1 MECRT
6 RSGRYDACMDLD
18 ANSILASF
26 AVGGAGFVAF
36 AYGKKQGR
44 LPQMVVGLVMMIF
57 PYFVPTVWL
66 MLAIGAALLAL
77 LWVAVRLGW

>member
-1 MECRT
+1 MECGGVA
-6 RSGRYDACMDLD
+6 GRYAPRMDLD
-18 ANSILASF
+18 ANAILASF